1 VFWETGGKRQQPVV
15 AVAVAA
21 ATHGNIHS
29 YMREK
34 MTESGI
40 GEEIGKST
48 AAAAK
53 EETRMR
59 EESIWHQACEQKV
72 TGTGRKRRDWDERDE
87 RTCTGSLD
95 PVSHCTRLCVGLLS
109 GSVMPMPTCVHS
121 ECVCVLN
128 RREKRETC
136 IRDV

>member
-1 VFWETGGKRQQPVV
+1 M

-72 TGTGRKRRDWDERDE
+72 TGTGRKRRDWDEREMREHAPDHWT
-87 RTCTGSLD
+87 RSL
-95 PVSHCTRLCVGLLS
+95 T
-109 GSVMPMPTCVHS
+109 VH
-121 ECVCVLN
+121 VCVWVCCQVL
-128 RREKRETC
+128 
-136 IRDV
+136 